1 MNFRGSFDPYAS
13 DSLGKRI
20 NRLEYSKTGRLGRL
34 TNMGFSMGM
43 RFQGG
48 SQSQGNQGDT
58 GGEEVMPA
66 SLTPGNDNNQ
76 LDTFQEDYYGQYVDF
91 EIPWSLTMN
100 YDFNYTKN
108 IGPSNI
114 IQTVRLNG
122 DLSLTPKWKI
132 GFSTGYDL
140 KSLQVTTSNMSI
152 YRDLHCWEMR
162 LTAIPF
168 GKYKSFNFQINVKS
182 SMLHDLKYEKRI
194 PWQDNL

>member
-1 MNFRGSFDPYAS
+1 MNFRGNSIRMLA

-20 NRLEYSKTGRLGRL
+20 NSLEYSKTGRIGRL

-48 SQSQGNQGDT
+48 SQSQGNQGET
-58 GGEEVMPA
+58 AGEEVMPA

-91 EIPWSLTMN
+91 KIPWSLTMN

-122 DLSLTPKWKI
+122 DLSLTPKMENRFFYRIRPEK
-132 GFSTGYDL
+132 F
-140 KSLQVTTSNMSI
+140 TSD
-152 YRDLHCWEMR
+152 Y
-162 LTAIPF
+162 
-168 GKYKSFNFQINVKS
+168 
-182 SMLHDLKYEKRI
+182 LKYEYLQGSSLLGNETYGHSVWKV
-194 PWQDNL
+194 QEF